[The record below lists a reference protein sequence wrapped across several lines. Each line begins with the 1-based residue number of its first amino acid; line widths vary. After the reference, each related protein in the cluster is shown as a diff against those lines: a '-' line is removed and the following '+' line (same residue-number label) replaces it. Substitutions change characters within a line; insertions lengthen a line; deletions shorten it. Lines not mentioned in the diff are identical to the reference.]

1 MKHLT
6 KLFIIAPL
14 LLCACSKNTVKRKS
28 NVERISVTD
37 PATETMEP
45 EVNTETAS
53 LTITSSDLI
62 DGEWNCDITS
72 SRGSNRTPEL
82 SWNAIDGAE
91 EYVIYMIDTSANNWL
106 HWRVSG
112 LTDTHLDP
120 GSQAGEYVGPYPPSG
135 THTYIIKVYA
145 LSAPP
150 LSLPGNFDATN
161 EDDLSFIDEGLANI
175 ITSAEISGTFTAQ

>member
-1 MKHLT
+1 MKRLT
-6 KLFIIAPL
+6 KLFIITTL
-14 LLCACSKNTVKRKS
+14 FLCACSKNTVKRKS
-28 NVERISVTD
+28 NVERVSVTD

-62 DGEWNCDITS
+62 DGEWNSDITS
-72 SRGSNRTPEL
+72 SCGSNRTPEL

-112 LTDTHLDP
+112 PT
-120 GSQAGEYVGPYPPSG
+120 SG

-150 LSLPGNFDATN
+150 LSLPGNFDAAN
-161 EDDLSFIDEGLANI
+161 EDDLSFIDEGLTNI

>member
-37 PATETMEP
+37 PAAETMES

-62 DGEWNCDITS
+62 DGEWNSDITS
-72 SRGSNRTPEL
+72 SCGSNRTPEL

-106 HWRVSG
+106 HWRVSC

-161 EDDLSFIDEGLANI
+161 EDDLSFIDEGLTNI

>member
-1 MKHLT
+1 MV
-6 KLFIIAPL
+6 
-14 LLCACSKNTVKRKS
+14 NG
-28 NVERISVTD
+28 
-37 PATETMEP
+37 TE
-45 EVNTETAS
+45 
-53 LTITSSDLI
+53 I
-62 DGEWNCDITS
+62 
-72 SRGSNRTPEL
+72 SNRTPEL

-161 EDDLSFIDEGLANI
+161 EDDLSFIDEGLTNI